1 MLKESGEEE
10 KHINIKKKQK
20 TENRK
25 RKKQKTNN
33 NKIQITKN
41 NLISFF
47 DPNISKLK

>member
-1 MLKESGEEE
+1 MLKESGEEK

-20 TENRK
+20 TENG
-25 RKKQKTNN
+25 KQKTNN